1 VAQRASEKGITQGS
15 RKYQNRYA
23 FSGKIICSE
32 CGGTFKRRHHSS
44 VGNKYTAWCCT
55 THLENKEK
63 CSMLYVRDDDL
74 KLAYVTMLNKLIFGH
89 KLILRPYLKALQDD
103 SGDENIQRIK
113 RLEEMLSQNTEQR
126 ELLTRLMAQG
136 YIDQI
141 LYTRENNAL
150 LEQADGFRDEID
162 AINNSTAGDM
172 NLVMETEQ
180 LLHFAERG
188 SMMAEFDDMLFE
200 KFVDRIRV
208 DARNQISFV
217 LKCGLTLR
225 ERIGD

>member
-1 VAQRASEKGITQGS
+1 
-15 RKYQNRYA
+15 
-23 FSGKIICSE
+23 
-32 CGGTFKRRHHSS
+32 
-44 VGNKYTAWCCT
+44 
-55 THLENKEK
+55 
-63 CSMLYVRDDDL
+63 MLYVRDDDL
-74 KLAYVTMLNKLIFGH
+74 KLAYVTMLNKLIFAH
-89 KLILRPYLKALQDD
+89 KLILRPYLKALQEN
-103 SGDENIQRIK
+103 SGDENVQRIK

-172 NLVMETEQ
+172 NLVTETEQ

-188 SMMAEFDDMLFE
+188 SMMAEFDDLLFE

-208 DARNQISFV
+208 DSRQQISFV
-217 LKCGLTLR
+217 LKCGLTLS